1 MKKKLRI
8 TVEGKTY
15 EVEVEEITVG
25 GTPVQRPAA
34 VEQKPAAQAVQ
45 PAPQQA
51 EQTQKPAKPS
61 AVGGETLPAPIPGK
75 ILSIK
80 VQEGQEVKA
89 GQVVLILEAMKMEN
103 EITAPIDGEI
113 KEILVKEGQSVNTGE
128 GLITIG

>member
-34 VEQKPAAQAVQ
+34 VEQKPAAQA
-45 PAPQQA
+45 AQQA

-103 EITAPIDGEI
+103 EITAPVDGQI
-113 KEILVKEGQSVNTGE
+113 KEILVSEGQSVNTGE
-128 GLITIG
+128 ALFTIG